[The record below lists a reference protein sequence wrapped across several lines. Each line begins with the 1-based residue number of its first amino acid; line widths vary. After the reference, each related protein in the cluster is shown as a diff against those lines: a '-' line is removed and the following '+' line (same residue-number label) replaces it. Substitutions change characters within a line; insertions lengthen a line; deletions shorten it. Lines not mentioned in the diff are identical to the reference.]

1 MAGVGRGKRRGWPAA
16 QELDRMRARQVQ
28 RLAAPELE
36 QRRARSVAA
45 GPAEARADA
54 GVAGGGG
61 WPRGSPSNGRCG
73 RGGSR
78 ERRWSEQGS
87 KETAGGSGCEL
98 LRRAGDSRWQKLLH
112 VMGMDEAHGSG

>member
-87 KETAGGSGCEL
+87 KETAGRVR
-98 LRRAGDSRWQKLLH
+98 LRAAQEGGRQPMAEASPRDGDGGGTR
-112 VMGMDEAHGSG
+112 